1 MSDTVGNTPADTQ
14 VIGRCKWF
22 NNKAGY
28 GFVTVVLP
36 KDHPNVNSDI
46 FVHHSGVK
54 VANEQYRYL
63 VQGEYVGFT
72 LQHMDEGEHEWQ
84 ATDITG
90 VGGGMLMCETRNE
103 ARQNR
108 EGDDDDERPE
118 RSTRNRRQTGGQ
130 RVRLHGEGVR
140 DGEVWTLVKEDR
152 RPKNTRRQAHRR
164 VRNEDEQ

>member
-1 MSDTVGNTPADTQ
+1 MADSTGNTPADTQ

-36 KDHPNVNSDI
+36 KDNTNFSSDI
-46 FVHHSGVK
+46 FVHHSGITVT
-54 VANEQYRYL
+54 NEQYRYL
-63 VQGEYVGFT
+63 VQGEYVSFT
-72 LQHMDEGEHEWQ
+72 LQRMDEGDHEWQ
-84 ATDITG
+84 ATNITG

-108 EGDDDDERPE
+108 EGEDEDERPA
-118 RSTRNRRQTGGQ
+118 RNRKQNAGQ
-130 RVRLHGEGVR
+130 RVRLRGEGVR

-152 RPKNTRRQAHRR
+152 RPRNTRRQSHRK
-164 VRNEDEQ
+164 VRNEDDS

>member
-1 MSDTVGNTPADTQ
+1 MSDSTGNTPADNQ

-36 KDHPNVNSDI
+36 KDNTNLSSDI
-46 FVHHSGVK
+46 FVHHSGITVS
-54 VANEQYRYL
+54 NEQYRYL
-63 VQGEYVGFT
+63 VQGEYVSFT

-84 ATDITG
+84 ATNITG

-108 EGDDDDERPE
+108 EGDEEEERPA
-118 RSTRNRRQTGGQ
+118 RNRRQNTGQ

-152 RPKNTRRQAHRR
+152 RPRNGRRQTHRK
-164 VRNEDEQ
+164 VRTEDDS